1 MTEIRPARPGD
12 AAAIAEVHV
21 ESWRTAYRGMV
32 PQRVLD
38 GLSVQRRTVFWTA
51 LLADPGEARTWVAER
66 DGAIVG
72 FAGTTIIKEPDGL
85 RPALETIYVLAEARG
100 QGIGRR
106 LIEAAMADLTERG
119 FRSVTLWVLTANVR
133 ARRFYE
139 RHGWRPDGEKNLLDF
154 DGTPVEEIR
163 YELALAD

>member
-1 MTEIRPARPGD
+1 MIQIRPARLGD
-12 AAAIAEVHV
+12 AAAIAAVHV
-21 ESWRTAYRGMV
+21 ESWRTAYPGMV

-38 GLSVQRRTVFWTA
+38 GLSVERRTVFWTA

-66 DGAIVG
+66 DGGIVA
-72 FAGTTIIKEPDGL
+72 FAGTTIIKEPDGP
-85 RPALETIYVLAEARG
+85 RPVLETIYVLAEARG
-100 QGIGRR
+100 EGIGRR
-106 LIEAAMADLTERG
+106 LMETATADLTERG
-119 FRSVTLWVLTANVR
+119 FRSVTLWVLAANDR

-139 RHGWRPDGEKNLLDF
+139 RHGWRSDGEKNLLDV